1 MHFSDVTA
9 VLSAFG
15 ALRDVLRVFLLWAA
29 ILMAVI
35 ALIDWLVRTR
45 RLSPFG
51 PIARLFRKHIDP
63 LLEPV
68 ERRVVRAGYLPAN
81 APWWAL
87 AAIVVVGIVLLALL
101 DFVGGLV
108 ADVMVGV
115 SEGPGGILRLLIFW
129 TFTLLRI
136 AILVRVIASWLPMGP
151 YSPWIRWSF
160 TLTEPILRP
169 LRRVIPPFRQID
181 LTPLIAFFALGLL
194 ESLIRDWLR

>member
-1 MHFSDVTA
+1 MTT
-9 VLSAFG
+9 VLSAFH
-15 ALRDVLRVFLLWAA
+15 ALREILKALLLWVAIAVAIIAA
-29 ILMAVI
+29 
-35 ALIDWLVRTR
+35 IDWLVRSR
-45 RLSPFG
+45 RISPFG
-51 PIARLFRKHIDP
+51 PVARFFRQRIDP
-63 LLEPV
+63 LLEPI
-68 ERRVVRAGYLPAN
+68 ERRVVRAGGMPAN

-87 AAIVVVGIVLLALL
+87 AAIVVVGIVLLAVL

-115 SEGPGGILRLLIFW
+115 SEGPGGVVRLLIFW

-160 TLTEPILRP
+160 TVTEPILRP

-194 ESLIRDWLR
+194 ESFVRGWLR

>member
-1 MHFSDVTA
+1 VISF
-9 VLSAFG
+9 F
-15 ALRDVLRVFLLWAA
+15 ALLREILKTILLWSALFVALVAA
-29 ILMAVI
+29 I
-35 ALIDWLVRTR
+35 DWMVRAR

-51 PIARLFRKHIDP
+51 PIARFFRRHVDP

-68 ERRVVRAGYLPAN
+68 ERRVIRAGGLPAS

-87 AAIVVVGIVLLALL
+87 AAIVVIGIVLLALL

-115 SEGPGGILRLLIFW
+115 SSGPGGLLRLLIVW
-129 TFTLLRI
+129 IFTLLRI

-151 YSPWIRWSF
+151 FSPWVRWSF

-181 LTPLIAFFALGLL
+181 LTPLIAFFGLGIL
-194 ESLIRDWLR
+194 EGLVRDWLR